1 MSRLVAL
8 TALALLSACS
18 KAPEGEEATGEQ
30 VATEAPAEALAENP
44 GKVTF
49 NRCAACHNIEK
60 GGPNGIGPNLHGIV
74 GRNVASADGFIY
86 SDAMKAK
93 GGVWDEAGL
102 DAYIAEPIKAVPGNK
117 MIFAGIPDAAQRK
130 ALIEYLKTLK

>member
-8 TALALLSACS
+8 TALALLSACN

-86 SDAMKAK
+86 SDSMKAK